1 VPNFRN
7 GMPGFAVYFA
17 IQAVLN
23 ALPPAVLAFV
33 LFRNPPPGLGVD
45 ATAGM
50 TIASIV
56 FRVLFYAWFLL
67 SSPTYRSASVG
78 PAMFL
83 RFGAFTALEAGIT
96 VLALVVRKRLGPM
109 NPGALVLAVVGF
121 LFWEGILQTV
131 MSLLARMIY

>member
-1 VPNFRN
+1 
-7 GMPGFAVYFA
+7 MA

-56 FRVLFYAWFLL
+56 FRGLFFGYMVL
-67 SSPTYRSASVG
+67 SSRLGSANNLV
-78 PAMFL
+78 PLFARL
-83 RFGAFTALEAGIT
+83 GAFTVLEAGVT

-109 NPGALVLAVVGF
+109 NPGALVLAAFGF
-121 LFWEGILQTV
+121 LCWEAVLQAV
-131 MSLLARMIY
+131 MTMVARMIY